1 MRADVTRSTAA
12 LCLFLAASPVASQTV
27 ERGQAAADRPRPDYD
42 PYGYNLSSFKIY
54 PSVTTSTDASD
65 NFRASNADRQ
75 GDVYLTIKPAIA
87 LASDWDRNR
96 LVGNAYF
103 DQSIHANLPQEN
115 TIQYGASVT
124 GERDF
129 TRDTQ
134 LRIALSAK
142 HQVENR
148 SGLGSFQGTITPIK
162 YDIYHAQLSTS
173 HAVNEIKFN
182 GSLVIDYNNFHD
194 VQDMS
199 GLIVDQDFRDI
210 RLLKASGNINYDFR
224 SGIGVLFSVRFDAGN
239 FPFGPGSAGFD
250 PNIDL
255 NRNYHSQAVLGGVSL
270 ELSSLIF
277 GTIQVGYLNYE
288 YTDPS
293 LKDVQG
299 FSYNADLLWNVTP
312 LTSVRLQAARSVDP
326 TSSTTNAG
334 NTRNDLTIAVDHEL
348 FRNIIVL
355 LDTRYTTYSP
365 NGPGVGGRE
374 FATGLGARYLIDR
387 HWSINGRV
395 RYAQRMSADSRS
407 EYHASYGDLSIKY
420 AF

>member
-1 MRADVTRSTAA
+1 MRADVSRSIAA

-27 ERGQAAADRPRPDYD
+27 ERGQAAADRPRPYYD
-42 PYGYNLSSFKIY
+42 PHGYNLSSFKIY

-65 NFRASNADRQ
+65 NFRASSVDRQ

-103 DQSIHANLPQEN
+103 DQSIHANLTQEN

-124 GERDF
+124 GDLDF
-129 TRDTQ
+129 THDTQ

-162 YDIYHAQLSTS
+162 YDTYHAQLSTS
-173 HAVNEIKFN
+173 HAVNEIKLN
-182 GSLVIDYNNFHD
+182 GSLEIDYNNFQAA
-194 VQDMS
+194 QDAS
-199 GLIVDQDFRDI
+199 GIIVDQDFRDV
-210 RLLKASGNINYDFR
+210 RLFKASGNVIYDFR
-224 SGIGVLFSVRFDAGN
+224 SGIGILFSVRFDAGN
-239 FPFGPGSAGFD
+239 FPFGRGSAGFD

-255 NRNYHSQAVLGGVSL
+255 NRNYNSYAALGGVSL
-270 ELSSLIF
+270 ELSSLVF

-293 LKDVQG
+293 LKDVHG

-326 TSSTTNAG
+326 TSSTANAG
-334 NTRNDLTIAVDHEL
+334 NTRNDLTLAVDHEL
-348 FRNIIVL
+348 FRNIIIL

-365 NGPGVGGRE
+365 NGPGVGGQE

-395 RYAQRMSADSRS
+395 RYAQRMSADIRTK
-407 EYHASYGDLSIKY
+407 YHASYGDLSIKY